1 MTCVQEPV
9 YRDPHR
15 FLHGPNMSK
24 RAAYRDESQ
33 GFPGG
38 PGSTVI
44 KDPPAYATDAGD
56 AGLTPW
62 WGRSTG
68 EGNGYPVQ
76 YSCLKSDGQRS
87 LVGYSPWGHKELNMT
102 EHAWSKYPG

>member
-1 MTCVQEPV
+1 MCGQEPV

-15 FLHGPNMSK
+15 SVYGPNMSK
-24 RAAYRDESQ
+24 RTAYRDESQ

-38 PGSTVI
+38 PGGAVI

-56 AGLTPW
+56 AGLTPG

-68 EGNGYPVQ
+68 KGNGYPVY
-76 YSCLKSDGQRS
+76 YSCLGNLMDRGAWWVTVHGVTKS
-87 LVGYSPWGHKELNMT
+87 
-102 EHAWSKYPG
+102 